1 MKKRSANIFIFLIV
15 LCTSFLSFSQNDDGL
30 QILEDSDDI
39 LIKFENHFFEAL
51 KYKAIGN
58 YSRAITELEKCQQ
71 LFPDDE
77 SVDFEFSKNIP
88 TFNLFSKGL

>member
-39 LIKFENHFFEAL
+39 LIKFENHFDN
-51 KYKAIGN
+51 YHYICVCIRIGLSLGVN
-58 YSRAITELEKCQQ
+58 YPKQSSGQ
-71 LFPDDE
+71 
-77 SVDFEFSKNIP
+77 
-88 TFNLFSKGL
+88 